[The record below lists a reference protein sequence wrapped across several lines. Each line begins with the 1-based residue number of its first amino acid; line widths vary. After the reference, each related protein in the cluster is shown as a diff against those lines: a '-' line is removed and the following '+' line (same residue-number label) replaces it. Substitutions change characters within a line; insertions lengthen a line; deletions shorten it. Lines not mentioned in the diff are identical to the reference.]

1 MADPDTNL
9 NPGNGSFSG
18 QRWRRRRRSASDE
31 SLGALVK
38 QLSEQS
44 SELARKEVELA
55 KAEMTVKAKKFGT
68 GAGAFGG
75 AGLFGLFAFA
85 AVTAAAILALAT
97 AVDSWLAALIVA
109 AVYGAIAGI
118 LALTGKKQVE
128 EAGPPVPERAI
139 DSAKTDVQETQQRV
153 KEART

>member
-18 QRWRRRRRSASDE
+18 RRRRRRSASDE
-31 SLGALVK
+31 SLGALLK

-128 EAGPPVPERAI
+128 EAGPPAPERAI

>member
-9 NPGNGSFSG
+9 NPGNGGFIG
-18 QRWRRRRRSASDE
+18 RRRRRRSASDE

-55 KAEMTVKAKKFGT
+55 KAEMTLKAKKFGT

-97 AVDSWLAALIVA
+97 VVDSWLAALIVA

-128 EAGPPVPERAI
+128 EAGPPAPERAI

>member
-18 QRWRRRRRSASDE
+18 RRRRRRRRSASDE

-118 LALTGKKQVE
+118 LALTGKRQVE
-128 EAGPPVPERAI
+128 EAGPPAPERAI

>member
-1 MADPDTNL
+1 MAEGDTDL
-9 NPGNGSFSG
+9 NPANGSISG
-18 QRWRRRRRSASDE
+18 RRRRRRRRSVSDE

-68 GAGAFGG
+68 GAGALGG
-75 AGLFGLFAFA
+75 AGLFGLFAFGA
-85 AVTAAAILALAT
+85 ITAAAILALAT
-97 AVDSWLAALIVA
+97 AVDAWLAAVIVA

-128 EAGPPVPERAI
+128 DAGPPVPEQAI
-139 DSAKTDVQETQQRV
+139 ESTKTDVQETQQRV